1 MSKNLSS
8 DEVDLLKVMLIVWK
22 KKFQVVFFVILA
34 LVITLFNQLPQPP
47 KKIKATTEIRPI
59 SVYDEAK
66 YEIYNSIIKTI
77 RPYYIIKKESKDVN
91 NKSKDKFANVNS
103 ELLEIRNIDKDF
115 LNNMFIDRLNEKSN
129 LITAIKKFG
138 FIEEENYSSKTEFE
152 EAVSSLAS
160 SINLVEKKN
169 KYLITVKSYNLEK
182 WEDFLV
188 DLEKESNFEIQKKL
202 SEMFNNYINYGR
214 AILKF
219 EIEDIETQL
228 SVTTDESEILELERK
243 KNIIS
248 ANRYLKRMQDIFDS
262 SPISDTNNFYASKII
277 YNSTEYDRDKNNSI
291 KISLLVSAIFGGLF
305 GIFFV
310 LIANAIANRK

>member
-1 MSKNLSS
+1 
-8 DEVDLLKVMLIVWK
+8 
-22 KKFQVVFFVILA
+22 
-34 LVITLFNQLPQPP
+34 
-47 KKIKATTEIRPI
+47 
-59 SVYDEAK
+59 
-66 YEIYNSIIKTI
+66 
-77 RPYYIIKKESKDVN
+77 
-91 NKSKDKFANVNS
+91 
-103 ELLEIRNIDKDF
+103 
-115 LNNMFIDRLNEKSN
+115 
-129 LITAIKKFG
+129 
-138 FIEEENYSSKTEFE
+138 
-152 EAVSSLAS
+152 
-160 SINLVEKKN
+160 
-169 KYLITVKSYNLEK
+169 
-182 WEDFLV
+182 
-188 DLEKESNFEIQKKL
+188 
-202 SEMFNNYINYGR
+202 MFNNCINQGR